1 MREISPVLAGEGSES
16 DATHAGWGVVLDTIE
31 IQDVTVLSPTVFSNM
46 QAPYRQDQERKA
58 REASEDA
65 ERSDDVG
72 YVNADKYKV
81 DKDTNPEDL
90 PSLSDLR
97 GAFGAMF
104 G

>member
-1 MREISPVLAGEGSES
+1 MWLRLLELLAHLYHY
-16 DATHAGWGVVLDTIE
+16 TLDYCLYRLTLA
-31 IQDVTVLSPTVFSNM
+31 QALSLIDLYN
-46 QAPYRQDQERKA
+46 ARERKA

>member
-1 MREISPVLAGEGSES
+1 VWLRLIELLAHHYHY
-16 DATHAGWGVVLDTIE
+16 TLDYCLYRLTLA
-31 IQDVTVLSPTVFSNM
+31 QALSLIDLYN
-46 QAPYRQDQERKA
+46 ARERKA

-65 ERSDDVG
+65 NSDDVS
-72 YVNADKYKV
+72 VANPSKYKV
-81 DKDTNPEDL
+81 DETTKPEDL